1 MKNDLKIVG
10 KFYMKSGVV
19 IEEEVVFDK
28 DNDEESIEK
37 FIADIKY
44 RIKEGFREDYNFQ
57 LTYGNTMFRGKDV
70 SAVAFIPIKAEEAS
84 NAQSM

>member
-19 IEEEVVFDK
+19 IEEEVVFNE
-28 DNDEESIEK
+28 DNDEESIVK
-37 FIADIKY
+37 FIADMKH

-57 LTYGNTMFRGKDV
+57 LTFGNTMFRGKDI
-70 SAVAFIPIKAEEAS
+70 SAVTFIPIKVEE
-84 NAQSM
+84 